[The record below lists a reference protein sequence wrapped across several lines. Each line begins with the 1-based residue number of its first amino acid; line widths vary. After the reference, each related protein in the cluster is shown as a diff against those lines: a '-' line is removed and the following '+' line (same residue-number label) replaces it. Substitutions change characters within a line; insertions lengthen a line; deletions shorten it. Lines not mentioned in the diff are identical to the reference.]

1 MSKDCHEVGINTDED
16 LTEEG
21 VGVEMKNV
29 VDKDLEDERKMLLT
43 KITESNII
51 SRMVLVFPII
61 LIISGKM

>member
-16 LTEEG
+16 LAEEA
-21 VGVEMKNV
+21 GVEMKNV
-29 VDKDLEDERKMLLT
+29 EDKDLEDERKMLQT

-61 LIISGKM
+61 LIISGNM